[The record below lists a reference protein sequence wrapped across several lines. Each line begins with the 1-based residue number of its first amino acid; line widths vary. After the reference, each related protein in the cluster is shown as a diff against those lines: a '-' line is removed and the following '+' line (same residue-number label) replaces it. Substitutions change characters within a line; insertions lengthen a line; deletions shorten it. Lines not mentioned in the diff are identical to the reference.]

1 MFYDPL
7 EKKVIDYVK
16 GQEDLRKKIIRTIGD
31 PTERFGEDYLRM
43 LRAVRFSTQLKFRIE
58 PETFSAV
65 CENAVKITK
74 ISGERIAMELEAILV
89 SPNRSS
95 GILLLMES
103 GLAEALFPGFTG
115 ESTKFAVKVLTALPN
130 RIDLPVA
137 LAALF
142 SGCSLEFALEKCRLL
157 KLSRNQT
164 RHIKFL
170 LTNRGKLLDDKMTLA
185 QLKMFLAEPYFEDL
199 YQLQKAIQK
208 AQNKGISSLIKLR
221 RRISALGD
229 IDIKPKPLLN
239 GHDLINLGA
248 VPGPGLGQ
256 LAREMYIAQ
265 LDGTLQTSEQSRQWV
280 RKWLQK
286 HMIK

>member
-1 MFYDPL
+1 
-7 EKKVIDYVK
+7 
-16 GQEDLRKKIIRTIGD
+16 
-31 PTERFGEDYLRM
+31 
-43 LRAVRFSTQLKFRIE
+43 
-58 PETFSAV
+58 
-65 CENAVKITK
+65 
-74 ISGERIAMELEAILV
+74 
-89 SPNRSS
+89 
-95 GILLLMES
+95 
-103 GLAEALFPGFTG
+103 
-115 ESTKFAVKVLTALPN
+115 
-130 RIDLPVA
+130 
-137 LAALF
+137 
-142 SGCSLEFALEKCRLL
+142 L

-164 RHIKFL
+164 GQIKFL
-170 LTNRGKLLDDKMTLA
+170 LANRGKLLDDKMTLA